1 MTTLRLT
8 YEELGERIGCSAEG
22 ARMLARRRRWRVEKG
37 NDGKARVLV
46 DETALVVRP
55 TGRPPGHDQPPPE
68 TAETEALRAQVL
80 ALTERAARAEGEN
93 AVLHAALERE
103 RVQAEERAAALREL
117 IDELKQQLSR
127 ERGRRR
133 EAEARLARPWWKRW
147 FA

>member
-80 ALTERAARAEGEN
+80 ALTERAAKAEGEN
-93 AVLHAALERE
+93 AALHQLIDEFRAALERE
-103 RVQAEERAAALREL
+103 QARGDRLEEALR
-117 IDELKQQLSR
+117 
-127 ERGRRR
+127 
-133 EAEARLARPWWKRW
+133 RPWWWRW
-147 FA
+147 LER